1 MASSCV
7 FVFIFPRAFVV
18 QETSGDGSRRC
29 FVATTRG
36 GDQGEAKRREE
47 NKCCNNNSNIAAT
60 SFCLDHGAGL
70 TTS

>member
-1 MASSCV
+1 
-7 FVFIFPRAFVV
+7 VFIFPRAFVV

-36 GDQGEAKRREE
+36 GDQREAKRREQ
-47 NKCCNNNSNIAAT
+47 NAAIIIIIAAT

-70 TTS
+70 TTL